1 MKLIGTNC
9 WIAVL
14 GIWGVMS
21 AASVSAQSGL
31 NEVDSAIVKREFGTA
46 SKEMDAVEKEIA
58 NTRPEQYGPIEA
70 RMIAVLEAP
79 GATLPGRQFA
89 CQMLRT
95 VGSSKCIPAVSQ
107 LLTDEK
113 LSHMARRVFLGMHDP
128 AIETAL
134 RNALAKTQGTLR
146 IGLLNT
152 IGDRGD
158 RSSLT
163 AVAAWLNGDE
173 ATVRAAL
180 NAVGKIG
187 GVQAA
192 ELLEQAKV
200 PEALRAARAQALL
213 VCAGSLAA
221 TGDSVRAEKLYRAL
235 FEGDY
240 PMPVR
245 AAAFGAMA
253 KTQKERA
260 VPLML
265 ETLNADNALLRRAA
279 AGAIIALPGS
289 AAGKALAQALAG
301 LNTERKI
308 VLLGVLAARGEAEGL
323 TATVNKLAVDENP
336 ALRTAAIN
344 ALARLGDASSIPV
357 LAGALKD
364 SALASKITPAL
375 VELQGR
381 GVVEA
386 LLKQAESGEP
396 TVRQAMLGVLAE
408 RLQAEALPVV
418 RKSLKEDNA
427 GIREA
432 SLKTLSVLGVAQDFN
447 ELAGMILTTREES
460 EREQVGRTMSAIGD
474 RLSDKSALCE
484 PVLQALA
491 KADEPTKIC
500 LLTVLTSLGGERALQ
515 AVRASLAGP
524 PEVRKTAVRA
534 LADWPDAG
542 PMADLLEVA
551 KSDAD
556 KSSQVLALRGY
567 IRMIGMQGGQAATKL
582 QAYRQAMDLAGR
594 PDEKRL
600 VLAGLADVPG
610 ADALKMAEAYL
621 DEPALKREAFLAYER
636 IAESLVRSQPAVA
649 KEALQRVQAQASDAG
664 PRNRAKRALDRMK

>member
-1 MKLIGTNC
+1 MKLTGINC
-9 WIAVL
+9 WIAAV
-14 GIWGVMS
+14 GIWGVMHT
-21 AASVSAQSGL
+21 ASVSGQSSL
-31 NEVDSAIVKREFGTA
+31 NEVDAAIVKHEFGTA

-70 RMIAVLEAP
+70 RMLAVLEAP
-79 GATLPGRQFA
+79 GATLPGKQFA

-128 AIETAL
+128 AVEAAL
-134 RNALAKTQGTLR
+134 RNALEKTQGNLR

-163 AVAAWLNGDE
+163 AVAAWLNGGE

-180 NAVGKIG
+180 NALGKIG
-187 GVQAA
+187 GAQAA
-192 ELLEQAKV
+192 EALQQANV
-200 PEALRAARAQALL
+200 PEALRGARAQAML
-213 VCAGSLAA
+213 VCAGSLAT
-221 TGDSVRAEKLYRAL
+221 TGDLSRAEKLYRSL
-235 FEGDY
+235 FEGNY

-245 AAAFGAMA
+245 AGAFGALVKA
-253 KTQKERA
+253 QKERA
-260 VPLML
+260 VPLMI
-265 ETLNADNALLRRAA
+265 ETLNADSALLRRAA
-279 AGAIIALPGS
+279 AGGVIALPGP
-289 AAGKALAQALAG
+289 AAGKALAQALAA
-301 LNTERKI
+301 LNAERKI

-323 TATVNKLAVDENP
+323 TTIVNKLAVDENP

-364 SALASKITPAL
+364 SALASKISPAL

-386 LLKQAESGEP
+386 LTKQAESGEP
-396 TVRQAMLGVLAE
+396 GVRQAMLGVLAE
-408 RLQAEALPVV
+408 RRQAEALPVA

-432 SLKTLSVLGVAQDFN
+432 SLKALGVLGVAQDFQ
-447 ELAGMILTTREES
+447 ELAGMILATREES
-460 EREQVGRTMSAIGD
+460 EREQVGRTMSAIGE
-474 RLSDKSALCE
+474 RLSDKAALCE
-484 PVLQALA
+484 PVLQALT
-491 KADEPTKIC
+491 KADEPAKIC

-515 AVRASLAGP
+515 AVRASLAGSG
-524 PEVRKTAVRA
+524 EVRKTAVRA

-551 KSDAD
+551 KSDPD
-556 KSSQVLALRGY
+556 KSSQILALRGY
-567 IRMIGMQGGQAATKL
+567 IRMIGLRGSQATTKL
-582 QAYRQAMDLAGR
+582 QAYSQAMDLAGR

-610 ADALKMAEAYL
+610 VDALRMAEAYL
-621 DEPALKREAFLAYER
+621 DNAELKREAFLAYEK

-649 KEALQRVQAQASDAG
+649 KEALQRVQAQAADAG
-664 PRNRAKRALDRMK
+664 PRNRAKRALDRIK